1 MKLVLLR
8 SGSESISDNY
18 ADIRWSG
25 VKFHE
30 FHGQLVHEQ
39 EISDGISFNE
49 KLVLVLSTTSNVV
62 YAYN

>member
-8 SGSESISDNY
+8 SGSESISDKY

-30 FHGQLVHEQ
+30 FHGQLVYEQ
-39 EISDGISFNE
+39 EISDGMSFNE
-49 KLVLVLSTTSNVV
+49 KLALTLSTSSNVLD
-62 YAYN
+62 AYN